1 MSNTKKVDEFMSKL
15 EHPLKAEMEAVRAII
30 VNANSKIEEDVK
42 WGGPSFFYKEDL
54 ATFNPR
60 IKNYVA
66 LIFHKGELLNIKS
79 DFLEEATKGKVYAK
93 FYSMEQVTA
102 NKELIEKMVNKW
114 IELINQGLSFKT

>member
-1 MSNTKKVDEFMSKL
+1 MNNTKKTDEFMAKL
-15 EHPLKAEMEAVRAII
+15 EHPLKAEMEALRSILM
-30 VNANSKIEEDVK
+30 NANPKLEEDIK

-66 LIFHKGELLNIKS
+66 LIFHKGELLNVKS
-79 DFLEEATKGKVYAK
+79 DFLEAATKGKVYAK

-102 NKELIEKMVNKW
+102 QKALIGKMVNSW
-114 IELINQGLSFKT
+114 IELMDRS

>member
-1 MSNTKKVDEFMSKL
+1 MNNTKKVDEFMSKL
-15 EHPLKAEMEAVRAII
+15 EHPLKTEIEAVRSII
-30 VNANSKIEEDVK
+30 VNSNPKMEEDVK

-79 DFLEEATKGKVYAK
+79 DFLEAASKGKVYAK

-102 NKELIEKMVNKW
+102 HKELIEKMVNTW
-114 IELINQGLSFKT
+114 IELMDK

>member
-1 MSNTKKVDEFMSKL
+1 MNNSKKVDEFMSKL
-15 EHPLKAEMEAVRAII
+15 EHPLKAELEAVRSII
-30 VNANSKIEEDVK
+30 VNANPKMEEDVK

-79 DFLEEATKGKVYAK
+79 DFLENATKGKVYAK
-93 FYSMEQVTA
+93 FYSMNDVTA
-102 NKELIEKMVNKW
+102 NKELIEKMVNTWVDLMDK
-114 IELINQGLSFKT
+114 

>member
-1 MSNTKKVDEFMSKL
+1 MNNTKKVDEFLAKL
-15 EHPLKAEMEAVRAII
+15 EHPLKAELEAVRSII
-30 VNANSKIEEDVK
+30 VNANSQMEEDVK
-42 WGGPSFFYKEDL
+42 WGGPSFFYKEEF

-93 FYSMEQVTA
+93 FYSMDDVTA
-102 NKELIEKMVNKW
+102 NKALIEKMVNTW
-114 IELINQGLSFKT
+114 VELMDK

>member
-15 EHPLKAEMEAVRAII
+15 EHPLKAEIEAVRAILI
-30 VNANSKIEEDVK
+30 NANPKMEEDVK

-93 FYSMEQVTA
+93 FYSMEDVTA
-102 NKELIEKMVNKW
+102 NKALIEKMVNAWVK
-114 IELINQGLSFKT
+114 LMDK

>member
-1 MSNTKKVDEFMSKL
+1 MNNSKKVDEFLAKL
-15 EHPLKAEMEAVRAII
+15 EHPLKAEMEAVRSII
-30 VNANSKIEEDVK
+30 AGANSKIEEDVK
-42 WGGPSFFYKEDL
+42 WGGPSFFYKEDF

-66 LIFHKGELLNIKS
+66 LIFHKGQLLNIES

-102 NKELIEKMVNKW
+102 NKALIEKMVNTW
-114 IELINQGLSFKT
+114 IELMDK

>member
-1 MSNTKKVDEFMSKL
+1 MSNTKKVDEFMDKL
-15 EHPLKAEMEAVRAII
+15 EHPLKAEMEAVRSII
-30 VNANSKIEEDVK
+30 VNASSKMEEDVK

-79 DFLEEATKGKVYAK
+79 DFLEAASKGKVYAK
-93 FYSMEQVTA
+93 FYSMEQVKE
-102 NKELIEKMVNKW
+102 NKELLEKMVNTW
-114 IELINQGLSFKT
+114 VELMDK

>member
-1 MSNTKKVDEFMSKL
+1 MANL
-15 EHPLKAEMEAVRAII
+15 QHPLKAELEAVRSII
-30 VNANSKIEEDVK
+30 VNANPKIEEDVK

-79 DFLEEATKGKVYAK
+79 DFLENATKGKVYAK
-93 FYSMEQVTA
+93 FYSMDQVTA
-102 NKELIEKMVNKW
+102 NKELIEKMVNTW
-114 IELINQGLSFKT
+114 VELMDK

>member
-1 MSNTKKVDEFMSKL
+1 MNNTKKVDDFMSKL
-15 EHPLKAEMEAVRAII
+15 EHPLKAEMEAVRTIL
-30 VNANSKIEEDVK
+30 NKANSKMEEDVK

-93 FYSMEQVTA
+93 FYSMEDVTA
-102 NKELIEKMVNKW
+102 NKELIEKMVNTW
-114 IELINQGLSFKT
+114 IELMDK

>member
-1 MSNTKKVDEFMSKL
+1 MSNTKKVDEFMDKL
-15 EHPLKAEMEAVRAII
+15 EHPLREEMEAVRSII
-30 VNANSKIEEDVK
+30 MNANSKMEEDVK

-79 DFLEEATKGKVYAK
+79 DFLEAASKGKVYAK
-93 FYSMEQVTA
+93 FYSMEQVKE
-102 NKELIEKMVNKW
+102 NKELLEKMVNTW
-114 IELINQGLSFKT
+114 VELMD

>member
-1 MSNTKKVDEFMSKL
+1 MNNTKKVDEFMSKL
-15 EHPLKAEMEAVRAII
+15 EHPLKAELEAVRAII
-30 VNANSKIEEDVK
+30 SGANPKIEEDVK

-79 DFLEEATKGKVYAK
+79 DFLEAASKGKVYAK
-93 FYSMEQVTA
+93 FYSMDQVTA
-102 NKELIEKMVNKW
+102 NKELIEKMVNAWVDLMEK
-114 IELINQGLSFKT
+114 

>member
-1 MSNTKKVDEFMSKL
+1 MSNTKKVDEFMFKL
-15 EHPLKAEMEAVRAII
+15 EHPLKAEIEAVRAILI
-30 VNANSKIEEDVK
+30 NANPKLEEDVK
-42 WGGPSFFYKEDL
+42 WGGPSFFYKGDL

-93 FYSMEQVTA
+93 FYSMEDVTA
-102 NKELIEKMVNKW
+102 NKALIEKMVDAWVK
-114 IELINQGLSFKT
+114 LMDK

>member
-1 MSNTKKVDEFMSKL
+1 MKHTKKVDEFIAKL
-15 EHPLKAEMEAVRAII
+15 EHPLKAELEAVRSII
-30 VNANSKIEEDVK
+30 VNANPKIEEDVK

-66 LIFHKGELLNIKS
+66 LIFHKGALINVKS

-93 FYSMEQVTA
+93 FYSMDQVIA
-102 NKELIEKMVNKW
+102 NKELIEKMVNAW
-114 IELINQGLSFKT
+114 VELMDK

>member
-1 MSNTKKVDEFMSKL
+1 MSNTKKVDEFMDKL
-15 EHPLKAEMEAVRAII
+15 EHPLSAEMEAVRSII
-30 VNANSKIEEDVK
+30 VNANSKMEEDVK

-79 DFLEEATKGKVYAK
+79 DFLEAASKGKVYAK
-93 FYSMEQVTA
+93 FYSMEQVKE
-102 NKELIEKMVNKW
+102 NKELLEKMVNTW
-114 IELINQGLSFKT
+114 IELMDK

>member
-1 MSNTKKVDEFMSKL
+1 MSKL

-30 VNANSKIEEDVK
+30 IKASPKMEEDVK

-66 LIFHKGELLNIKS
+66 LIFHKGELLDIKS
-79 DFLEEATKGKVYAK
+79 DFLEQATKGKVYAK
-93 FYSMEQVTA
+93 FYTMEQVTA
-102 NKELIEKMVNKW
+102 NRELIERMVNTW
-114 IELINQGLSFKT
+114 IELMDK

>member
-1 MSNTKKVDEFMSKL
+1 MSNTTKANEFMSKL
-15 EHPLKAEMEAVRAII
+15 EHPLKAEMEAVREII
-30 VNANSKIEEDVK
+30 INANSKMEEDVK
-42 WGGPSFFYKEDL
+42 WGGPSYFYKEDF

-66 LIFHKGELLNIKS
+66 LIFHKGQLLNIES

-102 NKELIEKMVNKW
+102 NKELLEKMVNAW
-114 IELINQGLSFKT
+114 IDLMER

>member
-1 MSNTKKVDEFMSKL
+1 MKHTKKVDEFIAKL
-15 EHPLKAEMEAVRAII
+15 EHPLKAELEAVRSII
-30 VNANSKIEEDVK
+30 VNANPKIEEDVK

-66 LIFHKGELLNIKS
+66 LIFHKGALINVKS

-93 FYSMEQVTA
+93 FYSMDQVIA
-102 NKELIEKMVNKW
+102 NKELIEKMVNAW
-114 IELINQGLSFKT
+114 IELMDK